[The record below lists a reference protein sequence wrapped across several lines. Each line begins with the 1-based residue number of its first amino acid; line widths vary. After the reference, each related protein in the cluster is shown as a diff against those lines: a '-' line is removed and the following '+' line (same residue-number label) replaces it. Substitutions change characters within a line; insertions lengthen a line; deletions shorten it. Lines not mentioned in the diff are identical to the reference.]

1 MAELTKEYI
10 DKTFKDIIKDIE
22 DNKSLRASLKL
33 NKLSSQTFYKWLD
46 NDKEMAK
53 QYARACEIRAD
64 NIFEEI
70 LTISDH
76 TEEDHTPF
84 TGGNVVQRDR
94 VRIDARKWYLSKV
107 NPKKYGDKIDH
118 TTDGDK
124 INSDDR
130 KIIINYAPPKEE

>member
-1 MAELTKEYI
+1 MAGLTREYI
-10 DKTFKDIIKDIE
+10 DKTFKAIIKDIE
-22 DNKSLRASLKL
+22 DNKSLRVSLKL

-70 LTISDH
+70 LTIADH
-76 TEEDHTPF
+76 TDEDHTPF